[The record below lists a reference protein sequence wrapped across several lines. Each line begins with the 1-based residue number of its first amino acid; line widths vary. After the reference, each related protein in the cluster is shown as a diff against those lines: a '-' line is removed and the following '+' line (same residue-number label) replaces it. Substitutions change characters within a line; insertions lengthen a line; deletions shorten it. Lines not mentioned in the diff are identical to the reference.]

1 MHNLIT
7 TPWALIPGTYDA
19 LRDWYLA
26 RIESGQAGDAAMA
39 AALPAVRAAVSG
51 RSPDM
56 AQGQDYVLTPGG
68 TAMIT
73 LSGVI
78 MPKTTGMASMCNP
91 SAASS
96 ALVLRQQ
103 IEQAQADPK
112 ARAALL
118 YIDSPGGN
126 ILGVAE
132 AAQALA
138 ALAAV
143 KPVVVY
149 SDGMM
154 ASAAYW
160 IGAAAPK
167 LYISGPMVQ
176 VGSIGVRMEQID
188 TAGADAKA
196 GISRRTITF
205 GKYKARGGTAGGG
218 DVAAYDQH
226 QQDQVDYLGSL
237 FVDAVATSRR
247 LDTQVVA
254 DELATGQVF
263 VGQQAIDAGLVDG
276 ITTLADLLAALE
288 SDPASV
294 TTVPGAARGKTPKS
308 TGNPAP
314 KTTTQK
320 GHQAMTPDEIKAQFP
335 DAYNAIHAAG
345 MTAGAE
351 GERARIQAVR
361 AAAMPGH
368 EALIDRLA
376 FDGKTTGGDAALA
389 VIAAENERRATHA
402 KAHFAAGIRPL
413 PVSAGSAEADHQVV
427 AEGKDKGAAGRAALA
442 AVDRAKAMAGI

>member
-26 RIESGQAGDAAMA
+26 RLEAGQVGDAAMA
-39 AALPAVRAAVSG
+39 AALPAVQAAVSG

-68 TAMIT
+68 TALIT

-78 MPKTTGMASMCNP
+78 MPKTTGMAGLCNP
-91 SAASS
+91 AAASS
-96 ALVLRQQ
+96 AAVLRQQ
-103 IEQAQADPK
+103 IEAAQADPK

-143 KPVVVY
+143 KPVVVF
-149 SDGMM
+149 SDGVM

-160 IGAAAPK
+160 IGSAAPK

-196 GISRRTITF
+196 GITRKTITF

-237 FVDAVATSRR
+237 FVDAVAKARG
-247 LDTQVVA
+247 LDPQVVA

-288 SDPASV
+288 SNPASV
-294 TTVPGAARGKTPKS
+294 TTVPGAARGQTPKS
-308 TGNPAP
+308 TGTPVK
-314 KTTTQK
+314 KTQSATATPSK
-320 GHQAMTPDEIKAQFP
+320 GTHAMTPEEIQAQFP
-335 DAYNAIHAAG
+335 EAYTAIHAAG
-345 MTAGAE
+345 VAAGGAAE
-351 GERARIQAVR
+351 RDRIQAVR
-361 AAAMPGH
+361 AQALPGH
-368 EALIDRLA
+368 EALIEKLA
-376 FDGKTTGGDAALA
+376 FDGKTTGPEAAVA
-389 VIAAENERRATHA
+389 VLGAERALVA
-402 KAHFAAGIRPL
+402 GRAVAHFTAGIP
-413 PVSAGSAEADHQVV
+413 PVARSAGSPEQDALDA
-427 AEGKDKGAAGRAALA
+427 GKKPGR
-442 AVDRAKAMAGI
+442 VTKPIDAKAAFSGL

>member
-7 TPWALIPGTYDA
+7 TPWALTPGTYDA

-26 RIESGQAGDAAMA
+26 RLEAGQAGEAAMA
-39 AALPAVRAAVSG
+39 AALPAVQAVVSG

-68 TAMIT
+68 TALIT
-73 LSGVI
+73 MAGVL
-78 MPKTTGMASMCNP
+78 MPKTTGMAGLCNP
-91 SAASS
+91 AAASS
-96 ALVLRQQ
+96 AAVLRQQ
-103 IEQAQADPK
+103 IEAAQADPK

-143 KPVVVY
+143 KPVVVF
-149 SDGMM
+149 SDGLM

-160 IGAAAPK
+160 IGSAAPK

-196 GISRRTITF
+196 GISRKTITF

-237 FVDAVATSRR
+237 FVDAVAKSRG
-247 LDTQVVA
+247 LDPQVVA

-288 SDPASV
+288 SNPASV
-294 TTVPGAARGKTPKS
+294 TTVPGAAQGQPTKS
-308 TGNPAP
+308 TGTPVKQQPAKP
-314 KTTTQK
+314 SK
-320 GHQAMTPDEIKAQFP
+320 GTHAMTPEEIQAQFP
-335 DAYNAIHAAG
+335 EAYNAIH
-345 MTAGAE
+345 TAGFSAGSTAE
-351 GERARIQAVR
+351 RDRIQAVR
-361 AAAMPGH
+361 AQALPGH
-368 EALIDRLA
+368 EALIEKMA
-376 FDGKTTGGDAALA
+376 FDGKSTGADAAMA
-389 VIAAENERRATHA
+389 VLSAERALVASRAA
-402 KAHFAAGIRPL
+402 AHFSAGIA
-413 PVSAGSAEADHQVV
+413 PVARSAGSPEQDAQDA
-427 AEGKDKGAAGRAALA
+427 GKKPGR
-442 AVDRAKAMAGI
+442 VTKIIDAKAAFAGL